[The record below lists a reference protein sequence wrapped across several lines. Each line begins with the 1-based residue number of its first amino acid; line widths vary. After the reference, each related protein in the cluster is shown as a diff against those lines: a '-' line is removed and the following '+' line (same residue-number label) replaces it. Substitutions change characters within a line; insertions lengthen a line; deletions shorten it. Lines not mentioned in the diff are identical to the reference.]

1 MSTCPR
7 CKGHL
12 TDSHRCPKGPLIV
25 AFEIMLAALAGG
37 FAGLL
42 LAAVF
47 DPHGHMDAVFLVG
60 GAAVGITVGRLLLLR

>member
-1 MSTCPR
+1 
-7 CKGHL
+7 
-12 TDSHRCPKGPLIV
+12 V

-47 DPHGHMDAVFLVG
+47 DPNGRMDAVFLVG
-60 GAAVGITVGRLLLLR
+60 GAAVGITVGRLMLLR